1 MEKEERQWINEK
13 KKIIKQ
19 TCGRSFPATMVG
31 DASLSLSA
39 LQHTSIPRSPVFGTE
54 RERGVAKRAIRR
66 QVYAA
71 LIYR

>member
-1 MEKEERQWINEK
+1 MKR

>member
-1 MEKEERQWINEK
+1 MNKWKEK
-13 KKIIKQ
+13 KLLNKPV
-19 TCGRSFPATMVG
+19 GDRFPQTMVG
-31 DASLSLSA
+31 DASLSLS